1 MKQPAKI
8 TILVMLT
15 FLASFSSESLASY
28 MDHALSSY
36 SGYFAGVNYAIDPYY
51 NARAALYFTAY
62 RDSHRIN
69 YDYHIMS
76 IASVTERD
84 KSRPRFSSNILFTL
98 PALFLSIKTNSKLLA
113 DFVYPLHISNARV
126 QYHFSPNIFYAT
138 AGQNTDL
145 FMFNSPSKICTESVI
160 GLEYITRR
168 GRTRLIAEYHLP
180 WVRGYRQDRKPYL
193 SFGIAPLLF
202 DLWIFD

>member
-1 MKQPAKI
+1 M
-8 TILVMLT
+8 T
-15 FLASFSSESLASY
+15 FLASFTSESLASY
-28 MDHALSSY
+28 MDHALCRC

-62 RDSHRIN
+62 HDSRRIN
-69 YDYHIMS
+69 YDYQIMS

-84 KSRPRFSSNILFTL
+84 KSRPRFSSNIIFTL
-98 PALFLSIKTNSKLLA
+98 PALFLSIKTNSKLPA
-113 DFVYPLHISNARV
+113 DFIYPLHISNARV

-145 FMFNSPSKICTESVI
+145 YLFNSPSKICTESVI
-160 GLEYITRR
+160 GLEYITHRS
-168 GRTRLIAEYHLP
+168 RTRIIAEFHYP
-180 WVRGYRQDRKPYL
+180 WVRGYRQDRSPYL

-202 DLWIFD
+202 DLWLFD